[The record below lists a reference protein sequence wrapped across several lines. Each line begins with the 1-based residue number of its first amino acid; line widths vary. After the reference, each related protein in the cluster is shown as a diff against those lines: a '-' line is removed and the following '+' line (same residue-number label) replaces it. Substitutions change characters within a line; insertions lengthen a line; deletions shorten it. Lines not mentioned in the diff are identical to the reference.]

1 MKELQ
6 KSLGWQYW
14 QKTNFS
20 PAGLGSLPEVRIG
33 PGEKFKINPS
43 CEPISLPDPEPE
55 AGEANLWEVLGKRR
69 SERRFSGEEIL
80 PLRTVSKLLW
90 AAQGTTSCRG
100 GIPLR
105 TAPSAG
111 ALYPVETYV
120 FALRVEGLNAGV
132 YHLNAKDFCLERHRE
147 LDGKTDLAGAA
158 MGQRFVG
165 RAPLV
170 FAFSAI
176 FRRNMHKY
184 GHRGLR
190 YILLDAG
197 HICQNLTLG
206 ATALGLKSCPVAA
219 FFDETMNELV
229 GVDGEEEVVLY
240 LVPVG

>member
-20 PAGLGSLPEVRIG
+20 PAGLGSLPEVRIS
-33 PGEKFKINPS
+33 PAERFKIDSS
-43 CEPISLPDPEPE
+43 CEPISLPAPEPE
-55 AGEANLWEVLGKRR
+55 EDDANLWEVMGKRR
-69 SERRFSGEEIL
+69 SERRFSGEEISS
-80 PLRTVSKLLW
+80 LRTVAKLLW
-90 AAQGTTSCRG
+90 TAQGTTSYRG

-120 FALRVEGLNAGV
+120 LALRVEGLRTGI
-132 YHLNAKDFCLERHRE
+132 YHLNARDFRLEKHRD
-147 LDGKTDLAGAA
+147 LDDKNDLGAAA

-170 FAFSAI
+170 FVFTAV

-197 HICQNLTLG
+197 HICQNLMLG

-219 FFDETMNELV
+219 FFDESMNELM
-229 GVDGEEEVVLY
+229 GVDGEEEAVLY
-240 LVPVG
+240 LMPVG